1 MSLYHETDGQ
11 PDGTALVL
19 LHPLG
24 ANLRFWD
31 RCRALWAGRRRVVA
45 YDRPGAGQ
53 SPAPPSPQTLAE
65 SVADLDAL
73 CEQLGLD
80 SVVPVGV
87 AIGAMIAAAYAARHP
102 QRVAAAVLCNPA
114 TGLSE
119 AGRAMTL
126 ARVQR
131 AREGGVAALLPDIV
145 DRAFH
150 GLPQDAGYARYVEA
164 FRGNDPIGYERNALG
179 ALDIDVTADLGRIR
193 CPALVAVGRAGR
205 AVPTQRRAG
214 RGATAPTCDLSGIAR
229 RRAFSALPDTGRVYR
244 GGRRLPRY
252 CVVMS

>member
-150 GLPQDAGYARYVEA
+150 GLPQDAGYAQYVEA
-164 FRGNDPIGYERNALG
+164 FRGNDPVGYERNALG

-193 CPALVAVGRAGR
+193 CPALVAVGARDVLFPPSDAQ
-205 AVPTQRRAG
+205 AVARLLQH
-214 RGATAPTCDLSGIAR
+214 ATYR
-229 RRAFSALPDTGRVYR
+229 ELPDAAHFPPYQTPAAFIAAVDGFLDTV
-244 GGRRLPRY
+244 LL
-252 CVVMS
+252 

>member
-193 CPALVAVGRAGR
+193 CPALVAVGARDVLFPPSDAQ
-205 AVPTQRRAG
+205 AVARLLQH
-214 RGATAPTCDLSGIAR
+214 ATYR
-229 RRAFSALPDTGRVYR
+229 ELPDAAHFPPYQT
-244 GGRRLPRY
+244 PAAFTA
-252 CVVMS
+252 VVDGFLDTVLL